1 MKVPRL
7 LRAIGVIYSPRTER
21 VSHYFHA
28 RLLEQ
33 FDAMIHV
40 EETQAVEPLERFAR
54 VEREEAPE
62 TFPSGV

>member
-1 MKVPRL
+1 M
-7 LRAIGVIYSPRTER
+7 
-21 VSHYFHA
+21 SHYFQA

-33 FDAMIHV
+33 FDAIIHV
-40 EETQAVEPLERFAR
+40 DETRAVEPVDRFAR